1 MGQLLERT
9 TATHTLLCITTL
21 IACCGACVMPLAPT
35 LATLCAAGYI
45 LDFGLGGVNCAGNTL
60 CAWANSANPTPALSV
75 LNGKP
80 KRWLFY
86 RRLLQPPLHRVNC
99 K

>member
-9 TATHTLLCITTL
+9 AATHTLLCITTL

-35 LATLCAAGYI
+35 LTTLCAAGYI

-60 CAWANSANPTPALSV
+60 CAWANPANPTPALSV
-75 LNGKP
+75 LNGK
-80 KRWLFY
+80 LY
-86 RRLLQPPLHRVNC
+86 C
-99 K
+99 